1 MGIKVDRQMGNLDG
15 QRKNEQMK
23 GQRESKNKHKEESW
37 TDGCKDKKRKGQTG
51 KQDGWME
58 GGKGRRKGKGRKD
71 GGRDEWMEGKNERW
85 VDGRMNK
92 GERNERWMEG

>member
-1 MGIKVDRQMGNLDG
+1 
-15 QRKNEQMK
+15 
-23 GQRESKNKHKEESW
+23 
-37 TDGCKDKKRKGQTG
+37 
-51 KQDGWME
+51 ME